1 MHGWEIY
8 ISAGVIKPKL
18 QNKVCYNDKTSTKTA
33 KTLLAVRL
41 SSESSIILFP
51 IGVDFYQF
59 EIVLMPPATDIKSLN
74 IYILITQNLPL
85 LITRRLQ

>member
-41 SSESSIILFP
+41 SSESSII
-51 IGVDFYQF
+51 
-59 EIVLMPPATDIKSLN
+59 IVPYWSRFLSV
-74 IYILITQNLPL
+74 
-85 LITRRLQ
+85 

>member
-41 SSESSIILFP
+41 SSESSII
-51 IGVDFYQF
+51 
-59 EIVLMPPATDIKSLN
+59 IVPYWS
-74 IYILITQNLPL
+74 
-85 LITRRLQ
+85 RF